1 MLDWRLVLTLGLAL
15 ALTQGACLLLARGLG
30 LRLGR
35 WAILGGLLL
44 PLALLAPWLGGSR
57 LLAPC
62 DILKAPI
69 PGAPQ
74 LSHLDRHDL
83 LNDSIY
89 QFLPWELEI
98 RHALAARRL
107 PFWSDLLEGGSSPW
121 ANPQA
126 GVLSPLQMP
135 ARLLPIQHHL
145 LGALALKILVAF
157 EGTWLLARR
166 VGRSRASSLLAGAG
180 YAIGGGI
187 LSWGLFPHTAAAAWV
202 PWLAAGVI
210 GLFRRPTG
218 RSVATTALL
227 TAALLLSGHP
237 EVAAIGGLFAALSGL
252 LLRRRS
258 LGLLRGL
265 GVAALA
271 ATLGL
276 GFAAPHIFP
285 FLSILPASQ
294 RAHETLALSLPPTHP
309 TLLAPSSWFLP
320 GRSILVLAPTNPR
333 AFGLPFE
340 NPHEGPIDWADE
352 DSGYTGLVA
361 FAGALLALLACRD
374 RRALPFLLFG
384 GVGLLLAAR
393 FLPFA
398 YLLHQVPPLRMLA
411 YERFLLIACLGLAV
425 AAAFGTDLLLGYRRG
440 APRAGKLRIWVAL
453 AAAAGISLAVHADG
467 YVGLLW
473 GLLALAGIIA
483 SSGMAGIARGRSVA
497 AGLLGLVLLLDLV
510 PWGRSLQPAGHPA
523 LFYPRTPFLADL
535 TREVSVPGG
544 PYRAVGA
551 EFLAYPS
558 LLPVYGIAEVR
569 PHNPLAPMPYIQV
582 LSAAFHFHPSM
593 VEYFSPL
600 KNVDHPLLDFLNV
613 RAVVGSVAMP
623 PSRKLEPADG
633 GRYAPFF
640 LYRNPH
646 PLPRWFIP
654 DGVEVVDRSGITP
667 FIAGMVDPARV
678 ALFADEVGTW
688 RPTGLPP
695 RPLALTPVSGT
706 AAVPGH
712 LALALPAPTGP
723 AGTLVATSIPYSRG
737 WRVRANGQPLRTLT
751 VDGAFLG
758 IRVPPGVTRLD
769 LRFLPPGLVPGLV
782 AFLIAGLV
790 SAALWRHSS
799 RFYLKVYAGSR
810 GTP

>member
-1 MLDWRLVLTLGLAL
+1 MLVDWRLVLTLAVAL
-15 ALTQGACLLLARGLG
+15 ALTQGLCWLLARGLG

-35 WAILGGLLL
+35 WAVVGGLLL
-44 PLALLAPWLGGSR
+44 PLALLAPWLDGSR

-62 DILKAPI
+62 DILMAPI

-74 LSHLDRHDL
+74 LPHLDRHDL

-166 VGRSRASSLLAGAG
+166 VGRSRLSSLLAGGG

-210 GLFRRPTG
+210 GLFRRPAG
-218 RSVATTALL
+218 RSVATTAAL

-237 EVAAIGGLFAALSGL
+237 EVAAIGGLFAALCGV
-252 LLRRRS
+252 LLRRRA
-258 LGLLRGL
+258 LGLIRGL
-265 GVAALA
+265 GAAALA

-276 GFAAPHIFP
+276 GLAAPHLFP
-285 FLSILPASQ
+285 FLAILPASQ

-309 TLLAPSSWFLP
+309 TLFAPRSWFLP
-320 GRSILVLAPTNPR
+320 GRAVLVLAPTNPR
-333 AFGLPFE
+333 AFGRPFE
-340 NPHEGPIDWADE
+340 DPFGGAIDWADS

-361 FAGALLALLACRD
+361 FAGALLALLAARD
-374 RRALPFLLFG
+374 RRALPFLLFAG
-384 GVGLLLAAR
+384 AGLLLAAR
-393 FLPFA
+393 FLPFV

-411 YERFLLIACLGLAV
+411 YERFLLVACLALAV
-425 AAAFGTDLLLGYRRG
+425 AAAFGTDLLLRRDRRVRG
-440 APRAGKLRIWVAL
+440 AGPLQVGVVL
-453 AAAAGISLAVHADG
+453 AVAAGISLAVHADG
-467 YVGLLW
+467 DVARLW
-473 GLLALAGIIA
+473 ALLAGAALVALI
-483 SSGMAGIARGRSVA
+483 SRSFRFERRRWPRWAVA
-497 AGLLGLVLLLDLV
+497 ALLGLALLLDLV
-510 PWGRSLQPAGHPA
+510 PWGRSLLPAGHPA

-535 TREVSVPGG
+535 TREMSAPGG

-551 EFLAYPS
+551 EFLVYPS
-558 LLPVYGIAEVR
+558 LLPFYGIAEVR
-569 PHNPLAPMPYIQV
+569 PHNPLAPLPYIQV
-582 LSAAFHFHPSM
+582 LSAAFDFHPSM

-623 PSRKLEPADG
+623 RSRTLELADG

-640 LYRNPH
+640 LYRNPNA
-646 PLPRWFIP
+646 LPRWFVP
-654 DGVEVVDRSGITP
+654 DGAEVIDRPAIGR
-667 FIAGMVDPARV
+667 FIANLRDPARV
-678 ALFADEVGTW
+678 ALFADEVGPW
-688 RPTGLPP
+688 RPAGLPP
-695 RPLALTPVSGT
+695 RPRALTVLS
-706 AAVPGH
+706 AVPGH
-712 LALALPAPTGP
+712 LALALPEPAGP

-737 WRVRANGQPLRTLT
+737 WRASAAGRTLPTLT

-758 IRVPPGVTRLD
+758 VRVPPGVTRLD
-769 LRFLPPGLVPGLV
+769 LRFLPPGLIPGLA
-782 AFLIAGLV
+782 AFLL
-790 SAALWRHSS
+790 AALISAVLLWRSGREGGRES
-799 RFYLKVYAGSR
+799 R
-810 GTP
+810 